1 MNNIKLF
8 SRKEIILADT
18 IGRICSSTYHS
29 HCCKVKTQCK
39 PKSNLF
45 LFHRNDI
52 RQFTTKSKLFN
63 LVTSGEN
70 STNTK
75 ENTSPIETER
85 LEPSADADPND
96 KKTRKKRRSRVKRSF
111 VYAGWNRP
119 EAHLDTDLEKAIL
132 KGEMKCRPRPL
143 KVIDPPETVT
153 KTINNILKGDVAV
166 EKYGDIGDNFK
177 QYWDAGEK
185 FKTYLHARKPSM
197 EESTRKINRDRIEA
211 RVRRK
216 FEAEVEEPLSRYNEL
231 KLESD
236 IQKETDKLFQMQI
249 STYDHQSKHIQYD
262 KTAAW
267 AYLLGRAAYD
277 YATIYKI
284 MLDIQQRNQLKH
296 ADHDSQ
302 ENLFQPRTLF
312 DFGSGVGTSI
322 WAAKEIFGEI
332 TEYFCVDSST
342 DMTDMAIALLTKGL
356 TYHKLPAGYTF
367 RLHLP
372 RSSEITYDMV
382 TCSHSLLHVPS
393 VTERIN
399 IVDNLWRKTANG
411 GYLIIVENGSNAGF
425 QVVQEARNYLSQIV
439 RQASEFDKI
448 VELRDDRDND
458 EYLENCRKE
467 NKPETDLQGCLFS
480 PCPHTSICPRFEFDT
495 IPCSFDVRYRNF
507 SLNKINKS
515 FRENV
520 QEGRFSYIVFKKG
533 ENIAQ
538 DSHWPRVVEP
548 IKPMTQIHDLCRV
561 CTNRGTLEE
570 ILLTNVNKG
579 HKSDRLISKK
589 LVGKYGKSLHSGDQF
604 KVHLECGFENYED
617 FVKWATEKIKPES
630 AT

>member
-8 SRKEIILADT
+8 SRKEIIKAHT
-18 IGRICSSTYHS
+18 TGRLCSLTYYS
-29 HCCKVKTQCK
+29 QCCKVKTHLK
-39 PKSNLF
+39 PKSDLF

-52 RQFTTKSKLFN
+52 RQFTSKSKLFN
-63 LVTSGEN
+63 LVTSGES

-75 ENTSPIETER
+75 ENTSPIENER
-85 LEPSADADPND
+85 LEPSVDADFSD
-96 KKTRKKRRSRVKRSF
+96 KKTSKKRRSRVKRSF
-111 VYAGWNRP
+111 AYAGWNRP
-119 EAHLDTDLEKAIL
+119 EAHLDSNLENAIL
-132 KGEMKCRPRPL
+132 KREVKCRSRPL
-143 KVIDPPETVT
+143 KVINPPETVT

-185 FKTYLHARKPSM
+185 FKTYLHSRKPSM
-197 EESTRKINRDRIEA
+197 EETTRKVNRDRIEA
-211 RVRRK
+211 RIRRK

-249 STYDHQSKHIQYD
+249 STFDHQSKHIQYD

-284 MLDIQQRNQLKH
+284 MLEIQKRNQLKQ
-296 ADHDSQ
+296 ADHDSPID
-302 ENLFQPRTLF
+302 LFQPRTLF

-382 TCSHSLLHVPS
+382 TCSHSLLHVSS
-393 VTERIN
+393 VSERIN

-425 QVVQEARNYLSQIV
+425 QVVQEARHYLSQIV
-439 RQASEFDKI
+439 RQATELDKI
-448 VELRDDRDND
+448 EELQDDRDNA
-458 EYLENCRKE
+458 EYPENCLNE
-467 NKPETDLQGCLFS
+467 NKPKTDLRGCLYA
-480 PCPHTSICPRFEFDT
+480 PCPHSSVCPRFEFDT
-495 IPCSFDVRYRNF
+495 IPCSFDIRYRNF

-515 FRENV
+515 VRENV

-533 ENIAQ
+533 ESVVQ

-548 IKPMTQIHDLCRV
+548 IKRMTEIHDLCRL
-561 CTNRGTLEE
+561 CTSRGTLEE

-589 LVGKYGKSLHSGDQF
+589 VVGKYGKSLHSGDQF
-604 KVHLECGFENYED
+604 KGHLECGFDNYED
-617 FVKWATEKIKPES
+617 FVKWATDKTKPET

>member
-75 ENTSPIETER
+75 ENTSIETER

-96 KKTRKKRRSRVKRSF
+96 TKTSKKRRSRVKRSF

-604 KVHLECGFENYED
+604 KGHLECGFENYED

>member
-52 RQFTTKSKLFN
+52 RQFTSKSKLFN

-75 ENTSPIETER
+75 ENTSLIETER

-96 KKTRKKRRSRVKRSF
+96 TKTSKKRRSRVKRSF

-132 KGEMKCRPRPL
+132 KGEMKCRSRPL

-302 ENLFQPRTLF
+302 KNLFQPRTLF

-342 DMTDMAIALLTKGL
+342 DMTDMAISLLTKGL

-467 NKPETDLQGCLFS
+467 NKQETDLQGCLFS